1 PAPPPPPQQQQQ
13 ATPPVGNTSLLDLL
27 RQNISATESN
37 TPMPPPFT
45 LPTFP
50 EAKFDGSG
58 QLQNASASN
67 QLQSPSPAASVA
79 GASIPAP
86 AARSEN
92 QQSASLNGSPVDSS
106 HSDLAAERQD
116 TSGTV
121 NDGPGEVPSSSTSP
135 VRQADGA
142 DARPSLGDDENKS
155 LDVEHPI
162 GAQAENADAELSQ
175 ARVLDYHGDFTWTS
189 VLTTARIISSK
200 IPHVVFEMTGGGSGK
215 FESVDLSIAIVAS
228 ALHPPSITM
237 PVPPSLTSRGEVFGP
252 SNLRKLRR
260 ERDLVRNPHAW
271 INGALQPPTKKSNK
285 FPKHPIASEDGGVRN
300 FDWRHFVCNLED
312 EATCQDLIG
321 CGIVDCSCK
330 QRGGQLRPVLERTD
344 GSEVV
349 LLGMCYLVYQKDEL
363 VHVIASSATVM
374 SCYTEALRE
383 LEKYIKKLTK
393 LTEGRLSSRDVIQGL
408 LLRFSEHLFGVASFD
423 IICSHRVTGLKYSP
437 RKRGPKLTIA
447 RKALMDQW
455 RDFVADE

>member
-1 PAPPPPPQQQQQ
+1 
-13 ATPPVGNTSLLDLL
+13 
-27 RQNISATESN
+27 
-37 TPMPPPFT
+37 
-45 LPTFP
+45 
-50 EAKFDGSG
+50 
-58 QLQNASASN
+58 
-67 QLQSPSPAASVA
+67 
-79 GASIPAP
+79 
-86 AARSEN
+86 
-92 QQSASLNGSPVDSS
+92 
-106 HSDLAAERQD
+106 
-116 TSGTV
+116 
-121 NDGPGEVPSSSTSP
+121 
-135 VRQADGA
+135 
-142 DARPSLGDDENKS
+142 
-155 LDVEHPI
+155 
-162 GAQAENADAELSQ
+162 
-175 ARVLDYHGDFTWTS
+175 
-189 VLTTARIISSK
+189 
-200 IPHVVFEMTGGGSGK
+200 
-215 FESVDLSIAIVAS
+215 
-228 ALHPPSITM
+228 M

-383 LEKYIKKLTK
+383 LEKYIKTLSK

-408 LLRFSEHLFGVASFD
+408 LLLFSEHLFGVASFD
-423 IICSHRVTGLKYSP
+423 IICSHRVTELKYSP

-455 RDFVADE
+455 RDFVADEVCDEQTAAIAERLASDPSEGKSLVAAKKLRLRTTDYTKVGKLRDDDPVELSEPPVLIPTPAGGVMLRIQDDNYVRIIDSAGSFLKVFKYSGDD